1 MYLVKIEVIT
11 NNNPIKRKTNFGD
24 KMKKIVSVLFILT
37 VFSFI
42 GCEKNGNDQIVS
54 PQDKS
59 LGTAVQPNWIV
70 LPAQSDAA
78 LKKDVSVSKLINGSD
93 ESLIEINTGYK
104 GGPFG
109 WVSITANARFQR
121 NSFTGQKLVTMS
133 INDQF
138 GASTFTPSGTFTK
151 PVIYNLTIMGVD
163 LSNVN
168 PSKVI
173 FAYLADD
180 GKYYA
185 AKYQQLFVEKQS
197 GKLQVINAELPHFSR
212 YAFAH

>member
-11 NNNPIKRKTNFGD
+11 NNNPIKRKTNYGD

-37 VFSFI
+37 VFSFV

-59 LGTAVQPNWIV
+59 LGTVVQPNWIV
-70 LPAQSDAA
+70 LPTQSA
-78 LKKDVSVSKLINGSD
+78 LKKDVSVSKLIYGSD
-93 ESLIEINTGYK
+93 ESLIEINTGYA

-138 GASTFTPSGTFTK
+138 GVSTFTPSGTFTK

-163 LSNVN
+163 LSNVD

-185 AKYQQLFVEKQS
+185 AKYQQLYVEKQS